1 MPKTKKSSLRKIGL
15 ILIGIVLTVIVVKSA
30 IGYISAVTGYVTE
43 EEAAGFLRKYG
54 WETAKGSVSA
64 EEVRIPSSFSEV
76 YERYNA
82 IQLKQGYDLARY
94 KGEKVMKYTFSIT
107 NYKDYENVE
116 AHVLTYGGKI
126 IGGDICSTELNGF
139 MTGFEG

>member
-1 MPKTKKSSLRKIGL
+1 MPKTRKSSLRKIGL
-15 ILIGIVLTVIVVKSA
+15 ILTGIVLTVIVVKSV
-30 IGYISAVTGYVTE
+30 IGYISAVTGSVTE
-43 EEAAGFLRKYG
+43 EEAAEFLQKHG
-54 WETAKGSVSA
+54 WKTAKDSVSV
-64 EEVRIPSSFSEV
+64 EEVYIPSNFSEV

-82 IQLKQGYDLARY
+82 IQLKQGCDLTKY
-94 KGEKVMKYTFSIT
+94 KGEKVLKYTFSIT